1 MRKNL
6 LQLFLENAREPIRH
20 GTKFIAQDED
30 GTICHHLSYNG
41 LNNVTNAHM
50 GFITRV
56 EGYTGVLA
64 TDWKTPLEITP
75 AFRKIIGMY
84 LDKSQGWQINYDG
97 TTIYNCVDVVYRD
110 GEQCNGITLQSSET
124 LNFTSGEDESV
135 IYRKHKQST
144 SSPEED
150 RAFDQLNEKLNSGEK
165 PMIINRKE
173 LEKLRDHYKVY
184 LAQIENDIAEL
195 PEEFD
200 YPLCFESIL
209 DGFIAEFTGLG
220 TGEVIKAGGTEIFKV
235 GQVYLGFV
243 PHTDVSAWKPI
254 AFNKERGL
262 YDKQLV
268 WCSDDNMNGL
278 PYLAFYNAI
287 KDSAFSI
294 FGHREGFNWG
304 NMTPAYVDEPW
315 VKIAYDKLKD

>member
-1 MRKNL
+1 
-6 LQLFLENAREPIRH
+6 
-20 GTKFIAQDED
+20 
-30 GTICHHLSYNG
+30 
-41 LNNVTNAHM
+41 
-50 GFITRV
+50 
-56 EGYTGVLA
+56 
-64 TDWKTPLEITP
+64 
-75 AFRKIIGMY
+75 
-84 LDKSQGWQINYDG
+84 
-97 TTIYNCVDVVYRD
+97 
-110 GEQCNGITLQSSET
+110 
-124 LNFTSGEDESV
+124 
-135 IYRKHKQST
+135 
-144 SSPEED
+144 
-150 RAFDQLNEKLNSGEK
+150 
-165 PMIINRKE
+165 MIINRKE

-262 YDKQLV
+262 YDKQLI

-278 PYLAFYNAI
+278 PHLAFYNAI
-287 KDSAFSI
+287 KDLALAFSL
-294 FGHREGFNWG
+294 FGPRDGFMWD
-304 NMTPAYVDEPW
+304 NMSPATVDEPW